1 MDRNGSEPVAEAVL
15 VNQNKNVFIL
25 LNWKLN
31 LSLNADDVEPI
42 LFNSVLY
49 ETAGIFI

>member
-1 MDRNGSEPVAEAVL
+1 MGRNESEPVAEAVL

-31 LSLNADDVEPI
+31 LSLNAEFVAPI
-42 LFNSVLY
+42 LFSSHLY
-49 ETAGIFI
+49 ATAGIFI